1 MSLRRICLILLLLSI
16 AAFSSAKF
24 ELKVESGVSM
34 PWNGSLEMGG
44 SESTELLD
52 RNSFRAY
59 FVPTVGYGFSQEHL
73 IEFSLSHFTVSSSFE
88 ATNTEVPYQY
98 ESAFRQDTI
107 LLTYRYILPDLDR
120 FSLQLGVQGRLS
132 FKRITLSGSK
142 EYDHKLTDFSFGPAA
157 DIRLK
162 MNDRVFVGLEISTG
176 LGKGNGFV
184 DVFTGLHFAGP
195 FYYIRVGSRYLSATN
210 SFDQNRLS
218 LSFMDFGAQF
228 SSSF

>member
-1 MSLRRICLILLLLSI
+1 MSLRRICLILLLLSVT
-16 AAFSSAKF
+16 AVSSAKF

-34 PWNGSLEMGG
+34 PWKGSLEMGG
-44 SESTELLD
+44 SESAELLE

-59 FVPTVGYGFSQEHL
+59 FVPTVGYEFSQEHL
-73 IEFSLSHFTVSSSFE
+73 MEFSLSHFTVNSSFE
-88 ATNTEVPYQY
+88 ATGTEVPFQY
-98 ESAFRQDTI
+98 ESAFRKDTI
-107 LLTYRYILPDLDR
+107 SLTYRYILPDLDR

-132 FKRITLSGSK
+132 FKRITLSGSR
-142 EYDHKLTDFSFGPAA
+142 EYDQKLTDFSFGPAA

-184 DVFTGLHFAGP
+184 DIFAGLHFAGP
-195 FYYIRVGSRYLSATN
+195 FYYIRVGSRYWSVTN
-210 SFDQNRLS
+210 SFDQDRLS
-218 LSFMDFGAQF
+218 LSFINFGAQF

>member
-1 MSLRRICLILLLLSI
+1 MSIT
-16 AAFSSAKF
+16 AFSSAKF

-34 PWNGSLEMGG
+34 PWNGSLEIGG
-44 SESTELLD
+44 SESTELLE

-59 FVPTVGYGFSQEHL
+59 FVPTVGYRFSQEHL
-73 IEFSLSHFTVSSSFE
+73 IEFSLSHFTVNSSFE
-88 ATNTEVPYQY
+88 ATGTEVPFRY
-98 ESAFRQDTI
+98 ESAFRQDAI
-107 LLTYRYILPDLDR
+107 SLTYRYILPDLDR

-132 FKRITLSGSK
+132 FKRITLSGSR

-157 DIRLK
+157 DINLK

-184 DVFTGLHFAGP
+184 DIFAGLHFVGP
-195 FYYIRVGSRYLSATN
+195 FYYIRVGSRYWSVTN
-210 SFDQNRLS
+210 SFDKNRLS
-218 LSFMDFGAQF
+218 LSFVNFGAQF